1 MALREL
7 VLALERDAL
16 ARIVAV
22 RDEATADAE
31 RLRARARAELARRRA
46 VELATRAEEMTAAA
60 AGAIDAARREAAL
73 RSLTARAETLDASLA
88 RARALLAATV
98 PDPGMRAGIRRD
110 LDAALEYLGG
120 TAAVVSCPPAWMP
133 LLKAAFAGRKGVR
146 LEEGEGVGAGL
157 VARAADGQAEID
169 ATLDSRL
176 TRLWPGLAVEL
187 MREEER
193 PA

>member
-46 VELATRAEEMTAAA
+46 VELA

-73 RSLTARAETLDASLA
+73 RSLTARAETLDAILA